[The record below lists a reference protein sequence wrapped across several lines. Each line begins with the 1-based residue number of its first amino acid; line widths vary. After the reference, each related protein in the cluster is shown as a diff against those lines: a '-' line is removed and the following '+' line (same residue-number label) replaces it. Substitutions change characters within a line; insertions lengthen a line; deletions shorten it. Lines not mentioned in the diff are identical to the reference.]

1 MLPSFRLI
9 GITFL
14 CGFAAVFAGLRLAAS
29 FNGAV
34 PMTTAHG
41 GAHVLAATDGE
52 VHLASAPAMFDTRF
66 AIAAA
71 PTVQVRATPSGLQ
84 RPSLPLSVMPP
95 QETAAD
101 ALPLVAVTG
110 SIKQPNTA
118 DGALAAVQSALPAD
132 SGTPADAAVPALRDA
147 PLAADPQ
154 P

>member
-71 PTVQVRATPSGLQ
+71 PTVQVRATPSILQ

-101 ALPLVAVTG
+101 AVPVAAVAEPDAVLATAQPDPPADLVAPTD
-110 SIKQPNTA
+110 A
-118 DGALAAVQSALPAD
+118 PA
-132 SGTPADAAVPALRDA
+132 PALQDA
-147 PLAADPQ
+147 PLTPDPQ
-154 P
+154 

>member
-29 FNGAV
+29 FHGALPV
-34 PMTTAHG
+34 TTAHG

-71 PTVQVRATPSGLQ
+71 PTVQVRATPSILQ

-101 ALPLVAVTG
+101 AVPVAAVAEPAEQSSKPDAVLATAQPDPPADLVAPTD
-110 SIKQPNTA
+110 A
-118 DGALAAVQSALPAD
+118 PA
-132 SGTPADAAVPALRDA
+132 PALQDA
-147 PLAADPQ
+147 PLTPDPQ
-154 P
+154 

>member
-1 MLPSFRLI
+1 
-9 GITFL
+9 
-14 CGFAAVFAGLRLAAS
+14 
-29 FNGAV
+29 V

-71 PTVQVRATPSGLQ
+71 PTVQVRATPSILQ

-101 ALPLVAVTG
+101 AVPVAAVAEPAEQSSKPDAVLATAQPDPPADLVAPTD
-110 SIKQPNTA
+110 A
-118 DGALAAVQSALPAD
+118 PA
-132 SGTPADAAVPALRDA
+132 PALQDA
-147 PLAADPQ
+147 PLTPDPQ
-154 P
+154 